1 MSFLPPKE
9 SSVPMTVSS
18 PVDILRDERDAM
30 LRALAGRLAHETRNP
45 LAAVR
50 AACSSLLEEMTV
62 PDHRYRL
69 ELTLG
74 EIDRA
79 LEAVSRAVRAVS
91 APVEPALE
99 ASPEQLLQDA
109 VDAARILHPQARIE
123 FDPGPAGPDCELPRA
138 ALRAAVLGLLD
149 HLVGQSVDGH
159 VTLRVQRSSDALR
172 IHAGPVPAD
181 ADTAPGTDA
190 LAMVVAERFVRDTGG
205 RLHQNDTNGLRH
217 VVLEIPCRHV

>member
-1 MSFLPPKE
+1 MPPKE
-9 SSVPMTVSS
+9 TSVPTPVSS

-30 LRALAGRLAHETRNP
+30 LRALASRLAHETRNP

-79 LEAVSRAVRAVS
+79 LAAVTRAVKAVS

-99 ASPEQLLQDA
+99 SSPEQLLQDA
-109 VDAARILHPQARIE
+109 VDAARILHPRARIE
-123 FDPGPAGPDCELPRA
+123 FNPGPTGPFCELPRA

-149 HLVGQSVDGH
+149 HLIGQSRDGRI
-159 VTLRVQRSSDALR
+159 TLRVQRGDDALR
-172 IHAGPVPAD
+172 IHAGPVPVD
-181 ADTAPGTDA
+181 AEITPGTDA

-205 RLHQNDTNGLRH
+205 RLHQNDTDGLRH